1 MIDRCLSLGNTVL
14 YCMSFVTP
22 KSAFK
27 AVKRHR
33 CGFLLGGIIIG
44 QGFLAVLIAL
54 LLFYRSGIY
63 FLDAGYYVYTLASQN
78 FGNQP
83 PVIGAH
89 TGTSLFDTHMLI
101 TPLLISQA
109 FRLVASAPVN
119 FIMYLG
125 LQHAVLALA
134 GSLMMLVAFRQNG
147 VTKSQ
152 AWVPMLLGALLLPF
166 SNIGLGSLLYP
177 HVEVM
182 GTSLVAIGILLL
194 VLRWSG
200 EESKS
205 LLFLAVVAIG
215 LGLLTR
221 QDIGVHLVITVT
233 SALVCANWRLV
244 QRSAIKKVFYLFLM
258 GFIFSFVL
266 MGYQQIFFGE
276 HNVFSVS
283 YSGTPAYAHITSFWY
298 LLDRALFL
306 FASRLDLMVGLGA
319 FILAAIVL
327 RKREYLAF
335 PLAVIPWLLLNITA
349 IDPAKNSMGIYHL
362 FPIIL
367 YATAPIL
374 AVALSRNS
382 DTSKTTTEKA
392 PIPMYATYGIAVL
405 SLFFG
410 GISAPPTGFGYLFT
424 NVLRLPLISPS
435 EISATHRAIEEFAA
449 SDLRISVD
457 NAVMT
462 IRPVTLKDVPLMPTV
477 QDASDI
483 DSVLFF
489 ARYVIDRESRLE
501 IFQSWITDN
510 RLVTIQCLPGGL
522 VQADAREK
530 VNTLTSQ
537 TDVEL
542 MAMAQRCHP
551 EPRL

>member
-1 MIDRCLSLGNTVL
+1 
-14 YCMSFVTP
+14 MSFFTP

-27 AVKRHR
+27 VVRRHR
-33 CGFLLGGIIIG
+33 CGVLLFGVIIC
-44 QGFLAVLIAL
+44 QGLLASLVAL

-78 FGNQP
+78 FGKQP
-83 PVIGAH
+83 PAIGAH

-109 FRLVASAPVN
+109 FGVVATAPVN

-125 LQHAVLALA
+125 LQHIVIAIA

-147 VTKSQ
+147 AMKSQ
-152 AWVPMLLGALLLPF
+152 TWIPMLLGALLLPF

-200 EESKS
+200 LENKS
-205 LLFLAVVAIG
+205 LLWLAVVAVV

-221 QDIGVHLVITVT
+221 QDIGIHLVITVT
-233 SALVCANWRLV
+233 SALVCANWKLV
-244 QRSAIKKVFYLFLM
+244 QKSTVKKAFYLFLT
-258 GFIFSFVL
+258 GFVFSVVL

-283 YSGTPAYAHITSFWY
+283 YSGAPAYAHITSIWY
-298 LLDRALFL
+298 VLDRVLFL
-306 FASRLDLMVGLGA
+306 LASRLDLIIGLGA

-374 AVALSRNS
+374 AVSLSR
-382 DTSKTTTEKA
+382 TSETSTTTA
-392 PIPMYATYGIAVL
+392 GRGPIAMYATYGVAIV

-435 EISATHRAIEEFAA
+435 EITATHQAIEEFAA
-449 SDLRISVD
+449 SDSRISVD

-462 IRPVTLKDVPLMPTV
+462 IRPVILKDVPLMPTIENP
-477 QDASDI
+477 SEI

-489 ARYVIDRESRLE
+489 TRYVIDRESRLRF
-501 IFQSWITDN
+501 FQSWIADN
-510 RLVTIQCLPGGL
+510 QLVTIQCLPGGL
-522 VQADAREK
+522 VQADAIER
-530 VNTLTSQ
+530 VNTSTLQ

>member
-1 MIDRCLSLGNTVL
+1 M
-14 YCMSFVTP
+14 
-22 KSAFK
+22 
-27 AVKRHR
+27 
-33 CGFLLGGIIIG
+33 G
-44 QGFLAVLIAL
+44 QGLLALVVGL

-83 PVIGAH
+83 PAIGNSA
-89 TGTSLFDTHMLI
+89 GTSLFDTHMLI
-101 TPLLISQA
+101 TPLLISQV
-109 FRLVASAPVN
+109 FRVVASAPLN

-125 LQHAVLALA
+125 LQHLVLAIA

-147 VTKSQ
+147 ATKSQ
-152 AWVPMLLGALLLPF
+152 TWVPMLLGAFLLPF

-200 EESKS
+200 IENKS
-205 LLFLAVVAIG
+205 LLLLAVMAMV

-233 SALVCANWRLV
+233 SALVCANWKLL
-244 QRSAIKKVFYLFLM
+244 QKSTIKKAFYLFLT
-258 GFIFSFVL
+258 GFVFSVVL

-283 YSGTPAYAHITSFWY
+283 YSGTPAYAHITSIWY
-298 LLDRALFL
+298 MLDRVLFL
-306 FASRLDLMVGLGA
+306 LASRLDLIIGLGA

-367 YATAPIL
+367 YATAPLL
-374 AVALSRNS
+374 AVSLSRDS
-382 DTSKTTTEKA
+382 EASTTTA
-392 PIPMYATYGIAVL
+392 QQGRIPMYATYGIAVL

-435 EISATHRAIEEFAA
+435 EITATHQAIEEFAA

-457 NAVMT
+457 NAVMS
-462 IRPVTLKDVPLMPTV
+462 IRPVILKDVPLMPTV
-477 QDASDI
+477 EKTSEI

-489 ARYVIDRESRLE
+489 ARYVTDRESRLKF
-501 IFQSWITDN
+501 FQSWITDN

-522 VQADAREK
+522 VQADATEK
-530 VNTLTSQ
+530 VNTSTLQ